1 MMEKV
6 FLCILFAVVGGQ
18 KDRFSP
24 NQPSIVKP
32 GRCPVSNEITPC
44 DCNLANIRCNGDQD
58 CPGVQ
63 KCCSFGCGCRTRCE
77 VPEGEKNKVCR
88 YNGKFYKV
96 GQSFPAGDGCNRCT
110 CRSNGQVICTLIAC
124 DTMCVKVICT
134 LIACVT
140 RCSYNYR
147 AYKPGQSFPSID
159 GCNRC
164 TCGTDGRVSCTERA
178 CIRRCMYNVTY
189 YIRACYMLFYVVDIT
204 AGIIKWVVDI
214 MADITKWDRVS
225 PLLMDVTDVPVALM
239 VAKFCCGSNVF
250 CTLRACIKPTSRGVC
265 SQPKVVGPCRGAFRR
280 WWYNKSTKRCEL
292 FSYGGCRGNQNN
304 FRTKFACLRRCRRRY

>member
-1 MMEKV
+1 M
-6 FLCILFAVVGGQ
+6 AVLINARNSYVCAQ

-24 NQPSIVKP
+24 NRPPLVKP

-77 VPEGEKNKVCR
+77 VPEGGKKEVCR
-88 YNGKFYKV
+88 YNGRFYKV

-124 DTMCVKVICT
+124 ATKCT
-134 LIACVT
+134 
-140 RCSYNYR
+140 YNYR
-147 AYKPGQSFPSID
+147 TYRPGQSFPSTD

-164 TCGTDGRVSCTERA
+164 TCGSDGRVSCTERA
-178 CIRRCMYNVTY
+178 CIRRCRYNGRY
-189 YIRACYMLFYVVDIT
+189 Y
-204 AGIIKWVVDI
+204 
-214 MADITKWDRVS
+214 RVGQRFPS
-225 PLLMDVTDVPVALM
+225 IDG
-239 VAKFCCGSNVF
+239 CNRCSCGSNGRVF
-250 CTLRACIKPTSRGVC
+250 CTKRACVKSPSKGVC
-265 SQPKVVGPCRGAFRR
+265 YQSKVVGPCRGAFRR
-280 WWYNKSTKRCEL
+280 WWYNKLTNRCEL

-304 FRTKFACLRRCRRRY
+304 FKTKFDCVRRCTRRSCK